1 MKDVKTMEMG
11 RIPTVDELVSTLKK
25 GPGTGV
31 YLSILQRS
39 SIPSEHF
46 LKFCT
51 WNDKHYTR
59 NCIARTDDFEL
70 LVICY
75 EPGQST
81 SIHDYHTEEA
91 WVHPIMGSVVE
102 ERFEPPIQGGLRKV
116 SSAKL
121 VTDSFSYLHNGR
133 SIHRFI
139 NNTDER
145 AVTLNLYARPLI
157 KWKVYDERSGEPRID
172 TPNE

>member
-1 MKDVKTMEMG
+1 MQASTM
-11 RIPTVDELVSTLKK
+11 PTQQIRTVEELIKALEKE
-25 GPGTGV
+25 PGTGG
-31 YLSILQRS
+31 YLSILERA
-39 SIPSEHF
+39 SIPSELF
-46 LKFCT
+46 LEYCT

-59 NCIARTDDFEL
+59 NCIARTDEFEL

-81 SIHDYHTEEA
+81 SIHDYNTQEA

-102 ERFEPPIQGGLRKV
+102 ERFEPPTDGGLRKV

-133 SIHRFI
+133 SIHRYI
-139 NNTDER
+139 NNTEER
-145 AVTLNLYARPLI
+145 AATLNLYARPLI

-172 TPNE
+172 TPDG

>member
-1 MKDVKTMEMG
+1 LEILD
-11 RIPTVDELVSTLKK
+11 RIA
-25 GPGTGV
+25 
-31 YLSILQRS
+31 
-39 SIPSEHF
+39 IPVEDFEPYSR
-46 LKFCT
+46 

-59 NCIARTDDFEL
+59 NCIARTDEFEL

-81 SIHDYHTEEA
+81 SIHDYNTQEA

-102 ERFEPPIQGGLRKV
+102 ERFEPPTEGGLRKI

-133 SIHRFI
+133 SIHR
-139 NNTDER
+139 
-145 AVTLNLYARPLI
+145 LHQQYAREGGNTQPL
-157 KWKVYDERSGEPRID
+157 RPAID
-172 TPNE
+172 QVEGL

>member
-1 MKDVKTMEMG
+1 M
-11 RIPTVDELVSTLKK
+11 PTKQIRTVEELIKALEKE
-25 GPGTGV
+25 PGTGG
-31 YLSILQRS
+31 YLSILERAD
-39 SIPSEHF
+39 IPSELF
-46 LKFCT
+46 GEYCT
-51 WNDKHYTR
+51 WHDKHYTR
-59 NCIARTDDFEL
+59 NCIARTNEFEL

-81 SIHDYHTEEA
+81 SIHDYNTQEA

-102 ERFEPPIQGGLRKV
+102 ERFEPPTDGGLRKV

-133 SIHRFI
+133 SIHRYI
-139 NNTDER
+139 NNTEER
-145 AVTLNLYARPLI
+145 AATLNLYARPLI

-172 TPNE
+172 TPDG